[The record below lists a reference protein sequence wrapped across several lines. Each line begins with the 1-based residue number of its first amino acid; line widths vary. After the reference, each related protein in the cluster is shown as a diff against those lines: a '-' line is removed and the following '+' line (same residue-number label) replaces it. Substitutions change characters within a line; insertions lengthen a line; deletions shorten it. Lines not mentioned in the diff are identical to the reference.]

1 MFDVIVVGGGH
12 AGVEAAVAATR
23 AGAARVAL
31 VTTAAD
37 TIGQMSCNPAIGG
50 IAKGTVVRE
59 VDALGGVMARATDRA
74 AIQFRMLNRGKGP
87 AVWAPRSQCDRRLYR
102 LAVQR
107 VLRDHAGV
115 SVVAATVEAL
125 MLTASSVVTGV
136 VTSTGARMSAKAVV
150 IATGTFL
157 RGRICIGTDVQ
168 TPGGR
173 AGEPPTTAL
182 AEQLAAIGLTTD
194 RFKTGTPPRIDG
206 RTVQYATLQRQD
218 SERNLFAFRWSLMG
232 DTSLLTEVPCWLAWT
247 TAATHDIV
255 HAKSAESAMYGG
267 VIAARGPRYCPSIED
282 KVVRFPTAARHQVFL
297 EPEGLD
303 TPELYVNGLS
313 TSLPV
318 HAQHAMLRSV
328 PGLERVEMTK
338 PGYAIEYD
346 YYDPTQLFP
355 WLESRAVAGLFIAGQ
370 VNGTTGYEEAAGQG
384 IVAGV
389 NAGRRASGLDPVV
402 FPRTDSYI
410 GVLTDD
416 LVTRGVDEPYRL
428 FTSRSEFR
436 LTVRQDNAVSRLY
449 PFAESLGL
457 LTDAERRACDAR
469 LQNEAEL
476 HRLARET
483 SVTPAAIAPVL
494 EAAGYGPL
502 PHAVR
507 ANELTKRSGVRL
519 RDVLDA
525 AGATFPDHA
534 DALTTV
540 ELEIKYD
547 GYFARER
554 ESATRLQSL
563 AAFRLPDE
571 APYER
576 MHSLSIEAR
585 TKLARRRPIT
595 LAQAASIPGVSPA
608 DLQNLMLEVQR
619 LRTSGA
625 VIRE

>member
-1 MFDVIVVGGGH
+1 
-12 AGVEAAVAATR
+12 VAATR
-23 AGAARVAL
+23 GGAARVAL

-87 AVWAPRSQCDRRLYR
+87 AVWAPRSQCDRRRYR
-102 LAVQR
+102 LAVQEVVR
-107 VLRDHAGV
+107 EHAGV
-115 SVVAATVEAL
+115 SVVAATVDAL
-125 MLTASSVVTGV
+125 LLTPAGAVAGV
-136 VTSTGARMSAKAVV
+136 VTSAGAQLIAKSVV

-173 AGEPPTTAL
+173 AGEPPTTTL
-182 AEQLAAIGLTTD
+182 AEQLAAIGLVTD

-206 RTVQYATLQRQD
+206 RTVNYAGLQRQD
-218 SERNLFAFRWSLMG
+218 SERDLHAFRWSLVG
-232 DTSLLTEVPCWLAWT
+232 SAPPLPEVPCWLAWT
-247 TAATHDIV
+247 TATTHEIV
-255 HAKSAESAMYGG
+255 HAHSAQSAMYGG

-282 KVVRFPTAARHQVFL
+282 KVVRFPTATRHQVFL

-318 HAQHAMLRSV
+318 HAQRTMLRSV
-328 PGLERVEMTK
+328 PGLDHVEMTK

-355 WLESRAVAGLFIAGQ
+355 WLESRAVAGLFFAGQ

-384 IVAGV
+384 VVAGV
-389 NAGRRASGLDPVV
+389 NAGRRAAGLDPVV
-402 FPRTDSYI
+402 FPRADSYI

-436 LTVRQDNAVSRLY
+436 LTVRQDNAISRLY
-449 PFAESLGL
+449 PFAISLGL
-457 LTDAERRACDAR
+457 LTDTERRAFDAR
-469 LQNEAEL
+469 LQDEADL

-483 SVTPAAIAPVL
+483 SVTPAVIAPVL
-494 EAAGYGPL
+494 GAAGYGPL

-507 ANELTKRSGVRL
+507 ANDLVKRNGVHL

-525 AGATFPDHA
+525 AGTTYPDDD

-540 ELEIKYD
+540 ELEIKYA

-554 ESATRLQSL
+554 ESATRLESL

-571 APYER
+571 APYEQMR
-576 MHSLSIEAR
+576 SLSIEAR
-585 TKLARRRPIT
+585 SKLARRRPVT

-608 DLQNLMLEVQR
+608 DLQNLVLEVQR
-619 LRTSGA
+619 LRVSEPVA
-625 VIRE
+625 RD